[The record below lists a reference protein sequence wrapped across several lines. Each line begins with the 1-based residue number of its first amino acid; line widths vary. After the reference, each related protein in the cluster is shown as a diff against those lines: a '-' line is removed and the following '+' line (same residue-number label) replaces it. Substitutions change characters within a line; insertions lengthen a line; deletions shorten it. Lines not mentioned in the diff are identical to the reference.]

1 MAQNNRFDI
10 VISAVDR
17 ASKPIAKI
25 NREMERMLRPVKQ
38 LERSTKNLARNLH
51 LDKAARGLSG
61 FAKMAERFGVSNP
74 AVAGLA
80 GGIGMAAFATMLA
93 KLTTSMATNGA
104 VVQRLTQR
112 TGVGGRS
119 IQRYRGAAQLMGLNK
134 GMVDSGLTALS
145 GTMRNAQ
152 YDPELAML
160 FNRMGVKPVMKQD
173 GTPDVAA
180 MLPKIAD
187 WVSSQKNPETAAA
200 VLDRMGIGELF
211 PMLRDGSKTLEAFAA
226 QADKAGIVLGDDVI
240 KSATEFDRSMSLL
253 KSNVEGFGNQFAQEL
268 MPAFK
273 GGIDWINNQFKKD
286 DTKDPGFLEN
296 PLSPLKWMSDAFDL
310 GAAMGAPYAG
320 EPARRKVSGRII
332 DEVPGSGPFKLNN
345 PGNLRMPGGK
355 GFQRFASTQ
364 AGLTAMASQ
373 LGLYFNRDNLNTISG
388 IVSKYAPPTENPTGA
403 YIANV
408 AQRTGFGANQQLNMN
423 DPATLGAVMQA
434 MLVQEQGKSGGGI
447 SAKEIGEAVAAA
459 LKGVTLNAK
468 VQGGLGARVAFA
480 MPSDGVR

>member
-61 FAKMAERFGVSNP
+61 VAKMAERFGVSNP

-80 GGIGMAAFATMLA
+80 GGFGMAAFATMLA
-93 KLTTSMATNGA
+93 KLTTSMASNGA

-112 TGVGGRS
+112 TGVGGRA

-160 FNRMGVKPVMKQD
+160 FNRMGLKPIMKKD

-211 PMLRDGSKTLEAFAA
+211 PMLRGGSKALESFAT
-226 QADKAGIVLGDDVI
+226 QAEKAGIVLGDDVV
-240 KSATEFDRSMSLL
+240 KSATELDRSLSLL
-253 KSNVEGFGNQFAQEL
+253 KSNLEGVGNSVGKEL
-268 MPAFK
+268 LPTVKNVVDVLNGVLGPKKPYDPALAK
-273 GGIDWINNQFKKD
+273 RQHDALNRNWLTDQIDWI
-286 DTKDPGFLEN
+286 
-296 PLSPLKWMSDAFDL
+296 L
-310 GAAMGAPYAG
+310 GARTKPNPSASGKVVGDALPVGAEEFRG
-320 EPARRKVSGRII
+320 
-332 DEVPGSGPFKLNN
+332 NN
-345 PGNLRMPGGK
+345 PGNLRNPGGS

-364 AGLTAMASQ
+364 AGLTAMANQ
-373 LGLYFNRDNLNTISG
+373 LGLYFNRDGLDTIGG
-388 IVSKYAPPTENPTGA
+388 IVSKYAPPSENPTSA

-408 AQRTGFGANQQLNMN
+408 AQRTGFQPNQHLDMN

-434 MLVQEQGKSGGGI
+434 MLVQEQGKNGSAI

-468 VQGGLGARVAFA
+468 VQGGLGGRVAFA
-480 MPSDGVR
+480 MPVDGVR